1 MTKQP
6 RTLRDVALAAK
17 ARHDGAGGRGLA
29 KVATKHGHTIS
40 YGTIDSI
47 LAGTY
52 TRKPSVKTLR
62 ALAYL
67 AGLPEQDVLEIAG
80 MRAPSTALAEQ
91 LPEGVDELGPEE
103 RQMLIDMARGLI
115 RQARREQK
123 LVVALR
129 DATERLSHEHD
140 AEDHEQE
147 PRTEADGAQPT
158 PPSPM
163 TRAGESPAH
172 EDDLAARRRAR
183 SSDPEP
189 ALAPAAD
196 DSPSHG
202 RAMRDAQDDAAEAPD
217 ADADWDG
224 A

>member
-40 YGTIDSI
+40 YGTIDSM

-67 AGLPEQDVLEIAG
+67 ADLPEHLVLEIAG
-80 MRAPSTALAEQ
+80 MRAPSSALAEQ

-129 DATERLSHEHD
+129 DATERLSHEPEPQD
-140 AEDHEQE
+140 QEQE
-147 PRTEADGAQPT
+147 PRAEAGGAQST
-158 PPSPM
+158 QPSPM
-163 TRAGESPAH
+163 NRAGESPAA
-172 EDDLAARRRAR
+172 EGTAPPVPDEYALAAY
-183 SSDPEP
+183 D
-189 ALAPAAD
+189 AP
-196 DSPSHG
+196 SEG
-202 RAMRDAQDDAAEAPD
+202 RAMRTVQDQEAEASQD
-217 ADADWDG
+217 GGEWDP